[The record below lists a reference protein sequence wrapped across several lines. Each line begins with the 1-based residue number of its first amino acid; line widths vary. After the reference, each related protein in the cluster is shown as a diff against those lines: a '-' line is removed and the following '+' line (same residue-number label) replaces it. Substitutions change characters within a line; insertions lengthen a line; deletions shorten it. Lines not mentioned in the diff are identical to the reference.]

1 MNNKAAYS
9 LGETKLPPYIL
20 PEIRESSTRKLA
32 HGQIPIGVNSLRLGW
47 LFGFKA
53 RMMDRYD

>member
-9 LGETKLPPYIL
+9 LGETQLPHYII
-20 PEIRESSTRKLA
+20 PENQEPSTRALID
-32 HGQIPIGVNSLRLGW
+32 GQIPIGISPLCLGC
-47 LFGFKA
+47 LFGSKA